1 MITALKRKIGL
12 KDDIIFLKAVQVSI
26 TSDGTP
32 EVISVNLGRNK
43 SLNEVDVFTNKNT
56 FSSIEKLK

>member
-1 MITALKRKIGL
+1 MIIALKWKIGL

-32 EVISVNLGRNK
+32 EVISVN
-43 SLNEVDVFTNKNT
+43 EVDVFTNKNT

>member
-1 MITALKRKIGL
+1 MIIALKWKIGL

-26 TSDGTP
+26 TADGTP

-56 FSSIEKLK
+56 FSSVGKLK